1 MIAPRKIAR
10 GVFAPILMLDNEV
23 EYTVVIDYFYVVAQQ
38 SASIFADATVLFFV
52 F

>member
-10 GVFAPILMLDNEV
+10 GVFAPILMLDN
-23 EYTVVIDYFYVVAQQ
+23 VVIDYFYVVAQQ